1 MIIIFILTLII
12 MYQQITPTFEPQTP
26 YENYTLENNIKKYKL
41 RSYVIGDVCEVFGD
55 VCKFYHL
62 IATTGNRISEIKV
75 ETAYLNGFPITD
87 FTMEFSTDMN
97 IEKIKKI
104 LKRGQD
110 LHIMADTLKPIE
122 LYDGERDFDW

>member
-1 MIIIFILTLII
+1 
-12 MYQQITPTFEPQTP
+12 MYQQITPTFEPKTAW
-26 YENYTLENNIKKYKL
+26 ENYMLENNIKKYKL
-41 RSYVIGDVCEVFGD
+41 RGEVFGD
-55 VCKFYHL
+55 VCEFYEL
-62 IATTGNRISEIKV
+62 IAKTGNRVFEIKV

>member
-1 MIIIFILTLII
+1 MIIIIIYMLII
-12 MYQQITPTFEPQTP
+12 MYKQITPTFEPQTP
-26 YENYTLENNIKKYKL
+26 YENYMLENNIKKYKL
-41 RSYVIGDVCEVFGD
+41 RGEVFGD
-55 VCKFYHL
+55 VCEFYKL
-62 IATTGNRISEIKV
+62 IAKTGNRVFEIKV

>member
-1 MIIIFILTLII
+1 MIIIIIYMLII

-26 YENYTLENNIKKYKL
+26 YENYMLENNIKKYKL
-41 RSYVIGDVCEVFGD
+41 RGEVFGD
-55 VCKFYHL
+55 VCEFYKL
-62 IATTGNRISEIKV
+62 IAKTGNRVFEIKV

-122 LYDGERDFDW
+122 LYDGERDFD

>member
-26 YENYTLENNIKKYKL
+26 YENYMLENNIKKYKL
-41 RSYVIGDVCEVFGD
+41 RGEVFGD
-55 VCKFYHL
+55 VCEFYKL
-62 IATTGNRISEIKV
+62 IAKTGNRVFEIKV

>member
-1 MIIIFILTLII
+1 MIIIIIYMLII

-26 YENYTLENNIKKYKL
+26 YENYMLENNIKKYKL
-41 RSYVIGDVCEVFGD
+41 RGEVFGD
-55 VCKFYHL
+55 VCEFYEL
-62 IATTGNRISEIKV
+62 IAKTGNRVFEIKV

>member
-1 MIIIFILTLII
+1 MIIIIIYMLII

-26 YENYTLENNIKKYKL
+26 YENYMLENNIKKYKL
-41 RSYVIGDVCEVFGD
+41 RGEVFGD
-55 VCKFYHL
+55 VCEFYKL
-62 IATTGNRISEIKV
+62 IAKTGNRVFEIKV